1 MEVVMEYLRLNNGVR
16 MPMVG
21 FGTWDIRGKKGKA
34 CILEAL
40 EVGYRLIDTA
50 QMYDNED
57 IVGEAIKESG
67 IDRKELFITTKLH
80 QPWAS
85 YSKAKKG
92 IERSL
97 INLKTDYIDRLLIHE
112 PYENA
117 LEMYQAFQKASQSGK
132 VRAIG
137 ISNFNIAK
145 YESFIQHCNIL
156 PAVNQVES
164 HIYYPQFD
172 LKAVMAQHGTQMQA
186 WGSFTE
192 GRKDI
197 FKEALLIE
205 IGAKYHKSAA
215 QVALRYLV
223 QNKVAVIPKSAHKD
237 RMKENIDIFDFE
249 LSSEDMDQ
257 IRTFDTGSS
266 LFGWY

>member
-97 INLKTDYIDRLLIHE
+97 INLKTDYIDLLLIHE

-164 HIYYPQFD
+164 
-172 LKAVMAQHGTQMQA
+172 
-186 WGSFTE
+186 
-192 GRKDI
+192 
-197 FKEALLIE
+197 
-205 IGAKYHKSAA
+205 
-215 QVALRYLV
+215 
-223 QNKVAVIPKSAHKD
+223 QNTVAVIPKSAHTD

-257 IRTFDTGSS
+257 IRTFDTGNS